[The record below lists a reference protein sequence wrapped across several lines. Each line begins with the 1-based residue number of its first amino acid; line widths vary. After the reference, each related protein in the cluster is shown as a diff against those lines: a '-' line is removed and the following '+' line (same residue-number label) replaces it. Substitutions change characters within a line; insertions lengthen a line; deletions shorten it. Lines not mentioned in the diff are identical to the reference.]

1 MLCANGPVAAATVT
15 MPRND
20 VTMLLAAAQEG
31 APDATERLFAVVH
44 GELQRMAADK
54 MGAERAGHTLQPT
67 ALVNEAYLRLLGNQ
81 DRLEDRAHFFGA
93 AARAMERVLIDHAR
107 KRQAAKR
114 GGDGGAQRVSLHEL
128 DLAVTDSDLDLF
140 EVHEALEDLEGEDAG
155 LATLVRYRY
164 FVGMTLEEI
173 AAVEGTS
180 LATTKRRWTFARAW
194 LYDHL
199 QD

>member
-1 MLCANGPVAAATVT
+1 

-20 VTMLLAAAQEG
+20 VTKLLAAAQGG
-31 APDATERLFAVVH
+31 AADATERLFAVVH

-54 MGAERAGHTLQPT
+54 MQAERTGHTLQPT
-67 ALVNEAYLRLLGNQ
+67 ALVNEAYLRLIGNQ

-93 AARAMERVLIDHAR
+93 AARAMERVLIDYAR

-114 GGDGGAQRVSLHEL
+114 GGDQAAQQVSLHAV
-128 DLAVTDSDLDLF
+128 DLAMVDQDLDLF
-140 EVHEALEDLEGEDAG
+140 EVHDALEVLEDEDAG

-199 QD
+199 QA